1 MDIGPG
7 GDNMGF
13 QLDVSRSADMAT
25 KVLGQCEE
33 NARIRNEIEAEQQRS
48 INETRQAAIETAEN
62 TAKMKMELEEIILN
76 QNDYIRML
84 KRQNEIMKN
93 IFSSGEDGVA
103 VQKEIMQIL
112 QQQDGEDSMLKDK
125 GLSWHC
131 RFGLVQVELIFK
143 VII

>member
-1 MDIGPG
+1 
-7 GDNMGF
+7 MGF
-13 QLDVSRSADMAT
+13 QLDVSRSADRVRE
-25 KVLGQCEE
+25 VLSQCEE
-33 NARIRNEIEAEQQRS
+33 NVRIKNEIEAEQHRS

-62 TAKMKMELEEIILN
+62 TAEMKMDLKEVIHN

-125 GLSWHC
+125 GLDAGIQAVFLALQIWLKSKGIN
-131 RFGLVQVELIFK
+131 F
-143 VII
+143 